1 MGFQG
6 SANAMAGAPEKFQS
20 SPPWRT
26 IEDAFHHTGDASAVL
41 TGLTAATDDIVRQA
55 YASSIGR
62 ALPRAAAMFAVGAYG
77 RSETFPYSG
86 ADIVILVDNVSD
98 SDALRDAKGA
108 FARVLWDAGL
118 RLNYSVRTLAECV
131 DIREQSLELA
141 ISLLDRRFLDGDADL
156 RARLED
162 RLPAALNRAAKK
174 IALRLVHSARAR
186 HAKFG
191 HTAQHLEPDV
201 KEAPGGLRDLR
212 IVDWLAKLFP
222 DLDPD
227 PALSGA
233 GRALAVARCFLHYRA
248 GRDVNLLDAAAQSDL
263 AAPPYSL
270 STPDYFRAA
279 RLVRNETRR
288 AVETVERSNS
298 SLLDNFREYR
308 TRLSNAEFTVAR
320 DRVLL
325 RSPGHLET
333 DPELLLRFLE
343 FIGRH
348 GIPPA
353 PETERRLERCRE
365 PLTAWFAQPRPLW
378 PALKSILAAPHAAL
392 ALRTLHQTGLAAA
405 VLPGW
410 DDVRDLPVAKPGR
423 AFTADEHA
431 LRSLEA
437 IASLISASEAG
448 AQRFAT
454 VISEIDQPAV
464 LALALLFADAGP
476 ARARTA
482 AAHVQM
488 PDDDAG
494 TLLFLVENQE
504 ELNASLS
511 RDIDDPAATAQL
523 AHRVGTVEHLR
534 LLAILTYAGI
544 AAADAEAASPY
555 RLERLW
561 KIYTAVRQ
569 ELTRELETERIEE
582 PPAEL
587 PEVAEFIQ
595 GFPSR
600 YVRAHTAPE
609 IAAQYSLYERSRPTG
624 VAADLDPI
632 EGGYRLA
639 VVARDRPYLFAS
651 FAAAISSFGLDIL
664 KAEAFSN
671 TRGVILDTFV
681 FADPRRLL
689 QLNPSEVERLKDLVH
704 RVALGKTD
712 AQRLL
717 RGATLPDA
725 KKRPVAPEVRF
736 DSTACDSATLVEI
749 VTDDRPGLLYSLA
762 TVFSSNSCNIDVVLI
777 DTKGRRAIDVFY
789 VAYGGR
795 KLSDDMESRLRE
807 KLLAAC

>member
-1 MGFQG
+1 
-6 SANAMAGAPEKFQS
+6 MAGAPEKFQS
-20 SPPWRT
+20 SPPWRA
-26 IEDAFHHTGDASAVL
+26 IEDAFRETGDASAVL
-41 TGLTAATDDIVRQA
+41 TGLTTATDEIVRHA
-55 YASSIGR
+55 YATSIGR
-62 ALPRAAAMFAVGAYG
+62 ALPKAAAMFAVGAYG

-131 DIREQSLELA
+131 DIREQNLELA
-141 ISLLDRRFLDGDADL
+141 ISLLDRRFLAGDADL

-162 RLPAALNRAAKK
+162 RLPIALTRAAKK

-186 HAKFG
+186 HTKFG
-191 HTAQHLEPDV
+191 HTAQRLEPDV

-222 DLDPD
+222 DLAPD
-227 PALSGA
+227 PALADA
-233 GRALAVARCFLHYRA
+233 GRSLAVARCFLHYRA
-248 GRDVNLLDAAAQSDL
+248 GRDVNLLDAAAQPDL

-270 STPDYFRAA
+270 PTPAYFRAA
-279 RLVRNETRR
+279 RLVRNQTRR
-288 AVETVERSNS
+288 ALETVERSNS

-325 RSPGHLET
+325 RSPGHLES

-343 FIGRH
+343 FVARH
-348 GIPPA
+348 GIAPA
-353 PETERRLERCRE
+353 PETERRLERSRE
-365 PLTAWFAQPRPLW
+365 PLTAWFAQSRPLW

-392 ALRTLHQTGLAAA
+392 ALRTLHQTGLAPA

-423 AFTADEHA
+423 CFTADEHA

-437 IASLISASEAG
+437 VASLVSASEAG

-464 LALALLFADAGP
+464 LALALLFADLDP
-476 ARARTA
+476 ARARA
-482 AAHVQM
+482 AAQHIQM
-488 PDDDAG
+488 PADDAA
-494 TLLFLVENQE
+494 TLLFLLDRQE
-504 ELNASLS
+504 ELDASLS
-511 RDIDDPAATAQL
+511 RDIDDPTATAQI

-544 AAADAEAASPY
+544 AAADTEAAAPY

-561 KIYTAVRQ
+561 KIYTAVHH

-600 YVRAHTAPE
+600 YVRAHTPAE
-609 IAAQYSLYERSRPTG
+609 IAAQYALYERSRPTG

-689 QLNPSEVERLKDLVH
+689 QLNPSEVERLRDLVH

-717 RGATLPDA
+717 RGVAIPDA
-725 KKRPVAPEVRF
+725 KKRTVAPEVRF
-736 DSTACDSATLVEI
+736 DSTACDTATLVEI

-762 TVFSSNSCNIDVVLI
+762 TVFSTNSCNIDVVLI

-795 KLSDDMESRLRE
+795 KLSPDMEERLRE
-807 KLLAAC
+807 KLITAC